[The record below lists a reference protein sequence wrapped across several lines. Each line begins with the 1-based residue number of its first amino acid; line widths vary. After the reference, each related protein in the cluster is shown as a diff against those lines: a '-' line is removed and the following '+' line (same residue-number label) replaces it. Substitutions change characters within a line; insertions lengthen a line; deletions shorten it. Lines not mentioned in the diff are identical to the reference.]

1 LIVAAPPARPVL
13 AAAQGFNDLAAESH
27 AAGKGEKMQTRPAG
41 EAIAP
46 RVWRDLAGLA
56 AEAVAIGVLFSVLLA
71 LAVLV
76 MTRGR
81 PDDSFAGATEPIA
94 PALIAAASR

>member
-1 LIVAAPPARPVL
+1 V
-13 AAAQGFNDLAAESH
+13 
-27 AAGKGEKMQTRPAG
+27 QTTNRV

-56 AEAVAIGVLFSVLLA
+56 AEAVVIGIVFSVLLA

-76 MTRGR
+76 MARART
-81 PDDSFAGATEPIA
+81 DDRFAGASGPVA
-94 PALIAAASR
+94 PVRVAATLR

>member
-1 LIVAAPPARPVL
+1 
-13 AAAQGFNDLAAESH
+13 
-27 AAGKGEKMQTRPAG
+27 MQTRHGAQ
-41 EAIAP
+41 AITP

-56 AEAVAIGVLFSVLLA
+56 AEAVAIGVLFSLLLA

-81 PDDSFAGATEPIA
+81 PDDGFAGAEPVT
-94 PALIAAASR
+94 PSLIAAVAH

>member
-1 LIVAAPPARPVL
+1 
-13 AAAQGFNDLAAESH
+13 
-27 AAGKGEKMQTRPAG
+27 MQTRHGAQ
-41 EAIAP
+41 AIAP

-56 AEAVAIGVLFSVLLA
+56 AEAVAIGVLFSLLLA

-81 PDDSFAGATEPIA
+81 PDDSFAGAEPVT
-94 PALIAAASR
+94 PSLVAAVAH

>member
-1 LIVAAPPARPVL
+1 MHKVDSVV
-13 AAAQGFNDLAAESH
+13 
-27 AAGKGEKMQTRPAG
+27 
-41 EAIAP
+41 IAP

-76 MTRGR
+76 MAPAR
-81 PDDSFAGATEPIA
+81 PDDHFVGASEPVP
-94 PALIAAASR
+94 PALVSAALR

>member
-1 LIVAAPPARPVL
+1 M
-13 AAAQGFNDLAAESH
+13 AQSTNSG
-27 AAGKGEKMQTRPAG
+27 G
-41 EAIAP
+41 AIAA

-76 MTRGR
+76 MARAR
-81 PDDSFAGATEPIA
+81 PDDRFVQPSAPIEPVAVTLALRSTDAAPSGEDLSAG
-94 PALIAAASR
+94 

>member
-1 LIVAAPPARPVL
+1 
-13 AAAQGFNDLAAESH
+13 
-27 AAGKGEKMQTRPAG
+27 MQTTNRV

-56 AEAVAIGVLFSVLLA
+56 AEAIAIGILFSILLA

-76 MTRGR
+76 MARART
-81 PDDSFAGATEPIA
+81 DDRFAATSEPAA
-94 PALIAAASR
+94 PVKVATALR

>member
-1 LIVAAPPARPVL
+1 
-13 AAAQGFNDLAAESH
+13 
-27 AAGKGEKMQTRPAG
+27 MQTTDRF

-56 AEAVAIGVLFSVLLA
+56 AEAIAIGVLFSVLLA

-76 MTRGR
+76 MARGR
-81 PDDSFAGATEPIA
+81 PDDRFADAAEAIA
-94 PALIAAASR
+94 PVQVAASLR

>member
-1 LIVAAPPARPVL
+1 MHKVDSAV
-13 AAAQGFNDLAAESH
+13 
-27 AAGKGEKMQTRPAG
+27 
-41 EAIAP
+41 IAP

-76 MTRGR
+76 MAPAR
-81 PDDSFAGATEPIA
+81 PDDHFVGTPEPVP
-94 PALIAAASR
+94 PALVAAALR